1 MKKVFAI
8 FILLNYLSLGV
19 SFAVEDE
26 LLRYLDKNLKVKE
39 NKYMSVRDDFAEN
52 TLNENLKIKK
62 QAKISVRDDFADKT
76 LPKDLKLN
84 KRQQEIVF
92 DSLAS
97 NIDKNKTI
105 KKSNYVSKI
114 SSENAYIKVAPR
126 YYYTTRK
133 DLKEGQQIDFVLA
146 EDFKFKNAVYKK
158 GTPIKARVENINQNG
173 IYGLPSEV
181 IVGNFM
187 LADNVKLEGELS
199 KRGANRSV
207 WVYPTVYTLCAF
219 FGLGVLFIPIR
230 GGHAKLKPNKVY
242 QFEVY

>member
-1 MKKVFAI
+1 MKKVFAF
-8 FILLNYLSLGV
+8 FILLNYLLSGV

-39 NKYMSVRDDFAEN
+39 NKYIPVKDSFVED

-62 QAKISVRDDFADKT
+62 QAKNLIVDDFAEKT
-76 LPKDLKLN
+76 LAKDLKIN
-84 KRQQEIVF
+84 KKPQEIIS
-92 DSLAS
+92 DSLVL
-97 NIDKNKTI
+97 NIDKNATV
-105 KKSNYVSKI
+105 KKSDFVSKI
-114 SSENAYIKVAPR
+114 SGENLYIKVTPR

-133 DLKEGQQIDFVLA
+133 GLKEGQRIDFVLA
-146 EDFKFKNAVYKK
+146 DDFKFKNIVYKK

-181 IVGNFM
+181 VVGNFM
-187 LADNVKLEGELS
+187 LAENVKLEGELS

-230 GGHAKLKPNKVY
+230 GGHAKLKPNKIY